1 MFVLELILS
10 YELQP
15 MIADLDK
22 LGKSL
27 SRCKFEGRN
36 IGSDTWHH
44 LLSPSLDLDGDVEYR
59 PTVS

>member
-1 MFVLELILS
+1 
-10 YELQP
+10 